1 MTAPAFITLSALL
14 FWPTTANALRTS
26 AQSSQAQAKTKAK
39 ATTQAMSDADLQA
52 MARKINRARKV
63 DGAGRPLRKVA
74 ASGLSPASAKPSQ
87 PSSLTAALARP
98 MQAGLL
104 NNLTHAPLRQD
115 LRVEWGNT
123 YGTPHNTPIWMEGP
137 ALQSTSLGNP
147 KPSTLP
153 GVQALRYFQAQKDL
167 LRLRDPA
174 SELRFAE
181 ATLDRL
187 GSRHEVFQQMH
198 QGVPVWGQSLHAHF
212 NRNGQM
218 YAVNARYAPTHI
230 MPKGQGFSLTRDAAL
245 ARATADLTRHTP
257 LQNFSPEVQSLLA
270 YTGPKIE
277 ANVWVHPTG
286 TQAHWAWRIEIRPN
300 FRDHWRYFIDGR
312 TGAILEKYNATQ
324 ADGPK
329 TATATDLMG
338 QTRTLN
344 TYEVG
349 NAHYLIDGTRKSFKT
364 GSTLPNDPKGALWT
378 LDAGNTDLTK
388 VSQVASPTNSW
399 TNATAVSAHF
409 NMGRVYEYFLNTFG
423 RAGID
428 GAGSTLI
435 SVVHVTEKGKKMDN
449 AYWNG
454 KAMAYGDGDRAFKP
468 TARALDIAAHEMTH
482 GVIDATVNLE
492 YKFQSGA
499 LNESLADIFG
509 AMVDRDDWQVGEDA
523 VNTAVFTSGAMRD
536 MENPHNGGTG
546 PSHPGWQPKHMS
558 EFLKLPL
565 EDDNGGVHSNS
576 GIPNHACFLIAK
588 AIGREKTEK
597 IYYRVL
603 EAKYLNPG
611 SQFIDM
617 RLGAIRAATD
627 LFSAESP
634 EVAAVKDGFAGVG
647 IGSAATPDQP
657 TPRPPENAPVVG
669 NEFVAM
675 VNATALDNSIYVAH
689 PVVKGDTDIV
699 QLSETQVY
707 TQTGNPMAIT
717 DDGSV
722 LLFIDADNNLRGID
736 ELGEQVVSDGGVWK
750 SIAVAPDG
758 SKVAATTLEP
768 DAKIYV
774 IDLANPDNSK
784 TIPLYTPTTG
794 MAVKANN
801 VVFADALDF
810 NSTGEYLLYD
820 ALNRVTQAEGD
831 PIEYYDANLLDIQ
844 KGIITPFL
852 PARPDG
858 ISIGNPS
865 FAQTS
870 DLHIAF
876 DLYNESTQTWRVVTA
891 DLFTGSFQVLD
902 SNGVSPGFP
911 RYSTRDDK
919 IVYERFDGTKANLQQ
934 VALTQD
940 KYTPAG
946 PPQAY
951 ITEAQKPVWFAIG
964 KRPAGIRLPGKAQLA
979 RYALR
984 PGRANGLLLDLPA
997 SAHVVVTAYD
1007 LAGHKR
1013 GELLRGW
1020 HPAGMHLLEW
1030 QPAPKPGLYVLRLEA
1045 MPHVGPK
1052 VTLTQKLAWPRQ

>member
-1 MTAPAFITLSALL
+1 MLPSPFRQYMPAAFSAILAVGACLIAPDTAQ
-14 FWPTTANALRTS
+14 ALRAAS
-26 AQSSQAQAKTKAK
+26 KSLP
-39 ATTQAMSDADLQA
+39 TQVGSNQVAPKPISDADLQS
-52 MARKINRARKV
+52 MARKINRARV
-63 DGAGRPLRKVA
+63 SDASARALRKA
-74 ASGLSPASAKPSQ
+74 APRPPTPLASTLAGPMQRGL
-87 PSSLTAALARP
+87 LAALPNTTMGQGMRI
-98 MQAGLL
+98 
-104 NNLTHAPLRQD
+104 
-115 LRVEWGNT
+115 EWGNSN
-123 YGTPHNTPIWMEGP
+123 GTPILIEGP
-137 ALQSTSLGNP
+137 SLTKG
-147 KPSTLP
+147 
-153 GVQALRYFQAQKDL
+153 QALGYFQAHKDL
-167 LRLRDPA
+167 LRLRNPV
-174 SELRFAE
+174 SELRFSE
-181 ATLDRL
+181 ATFDRL

-198 QGVPVWGQSLHAHF
+198 QGVPVWGGSIHAHF
-212 NRNGQM
+212 NRAGDL
-218 YAVNARYAPTHI
+218 YSVNARYSPSAI
-230 MPKGQGFSLTRDAAL
+230 MPTGIGYRISQVEAL
-245 ARATADLTRHTP
+245 ARATSDLARHSP
-257 LQNFSPEVQSLLA
+257 LQNFSPEVQSLLE
-270 YTGPKIE
+270 YTGPSIE
-277 ANVWVHPTG
+277 RNVWVHPSG
-286 TQAHWAWRIEIRPN
+286 KQAHWAWRVEIRPN
-300 FRDHWRYFIDGR
+300 FRDYWRYFIDSR
-312 TGAILEKYNATQ
+312 TGAILEKYNNTHTA
-324 ADGPK
+324 GPK
-329 TATATDLMG
+329 TATATDLLG
-338 QTRTLN
+338 QSRTIN

-349 NAHYLIDGTRKSFKT
+349 SSHYLIDGTRKNFNTRSA
-364 GSTLPNDPKGALWT
+364 LPNDPKGALWT

-388 VSQVASPTNSW
+388 VNQVASTTNTW
-399 TNATAVSAHF
+399 TNATAVSAHY
-409 NMGRVYEYFLNTFG
+409 NMGRVYDYFLNTFG

-428 GAGSTLI
+428 GAGGTMI

-454 KAMAYGDGDRAFKP
+454 KAMAYGDGDRAFLP
-468 TARALDIAAHEMTH
+468 TPRALDIAAHEMTH
-482 GVIDATVNLE
+482 GVLDATVNLE

-509 AMVDRDDWQVGEDA
+509 AMVDRDDWKVGEDA
-523 VNTAVFTSGAMRD
+523 ANPAVFTSGAMRD

-546 PSHPGWQPKHMS
+546 PSHPGWQPKHMN
-558 EFLKLPL
+558 EFLNLPL

-627 LFSAESP
+627 LFGADSP

-647 IGSAATPDQP
+647 IGTAATPDKP
-657 TPRPPENAPVVG
+657 TPRPPDNAPVAG

-675 VNATALDNSIYVAH
+675 VNATANDNSIYVAN

-722 LLFIDADNNLRGID
+722 LLFIDADNALRGID
-736 ELGEQVVSDGGVWK
+736 ELGEQVVSDASVWK
-750 SIAVAPDG
+750 SIAVSPDG

-774 IDLANPDNSK
+774 LDLNNPDNSK
-784 TIPLYTPTTG
+784 TISLYTPTTG

-820 ALNRVTQAEGD
+820 ALNRVVQAEGD
-831 PIEYYDANLLDIQ
+831 PIEYYDANLLDI
-844 KGIITPFL
+844 KREIITPFL

-876 DLYNESTQTWRVVTA
+876 DLYDESAETWRVVTA

-902 SNGVSPGFP
+902 SNGTSPGFP

-919 IVYERFDGTKANLQQ
+919 IVYERFTGTQTHLQQ
-934 VALTQD
+934 VPLTQD
-940 KYTPAG
+940 KYTPSG
-946 PPQAY
+946 PVQPY
-951 ITEAQKPVWFAIG
+951 IIEAQKPVWFAIG
-964 KRPAGIRLPGKAQLA
+964 KRPAGIRLPGKTKPKHFS
-979 RYALR
+979 LR
-984 PGRANGLLLDLPA
+984 AGRTNGLQLDLPV
-997 SAHVVVTAYD
+997 SADVVVTAYD

-1020 HPAGMHLLEW
+1020 RDAGRHHFEW
-1030 QPAPKPGLYVLRLEA
+1030 TSAPKPGLYVLRLEVQ
-1045 MPHVGPK
+1045 PNIGRK
-1052 VTLTQKLAWPRQ
+1052 ITQAYKLAWSRP